1 MLRTRTE
8 LLLDP
13 APPKPTRLAVV
24 VVCVLILLIVPHFL
38 PQVQGTTSPVTP
50 VLTGLNFPVSL
61 RFAPDGRIFFT
72 EKDTGSIRIILQN
85 GTLLAT
91 PFATVSPIFTD
102 GEAGLLGIALDPSFS
117 SNGYVYVY
125 FTDRDPQNY
134 THGHIR
140 RYTATGNT
148 GGDPVSIFNV
158 TSSAPGTI
166 YHNGGYIKF
175 GPDGKLY
182 AQVGEFHQS
191 SQAQNQGTMDGKM
204 LRMNPDGSVP
214 TDNPFP
220 GSRVWALGVRNAFGF
235 DFDPSNGR
243 LIATEAGPSSNDEI
257 NIIVKGG
264 NYGWP
269 TCTGPCSPRNPS
281 FIDPIVDFNP
291 VVTPTGIVTVEPNVY
306 YFGEWNTGNLVRL
319 NLTSTGSVVS
329 MTQVYTQSGGII
341 AVEMGPNNKLY
352 YSSPD
357 GIFSLNAQFPIPEPY
372 SLPSLVVIAIATVGA
387 IAAATMAIYLLVSRR
402 SRRPTISLPIENLLI
417 IRPLFSLGG

>member
-1 MLRTRTE
+1 LDLE
-8 LLLDP
+8 LS
-13 APPKPTRLAVV
+13 KSTRLRVRII
-24 VVCVLILLIVPHFL
+24 CVFILLIVPHFL
-38 PQVQGTTSPVTP
+38 SQVQATASPVTP

-61 RFAPDGRIFFT
+61 KFAPDGRIFFT
-72 EKDTGSIRIILQN
+72 EKGTGSIRIILQN

-125 FTDRDPQNY
+125 YTDWDPQSY

-140 RYTATGNT
+140 RYTATGNA
-148 GGDPVSIFNV
+148 GGDPISIFNV
-158 TSSAPGTI
+158 TSSAPNTI

-191 SQAQNQGTMDGKM
+191 SQAQNQGTMNGKM

-214 TDNPFP
+214 FDNPFP
-220 GSRVWALGVRNAFGF
+220 GSLVWALGIRNAFGF
-235 DFDPSNGR
+235 DFDSSNGR
-243 LIATEAGPSSNDEI
+243 LIATEAGPSSDDEI

-269 TCTGPCSPRNPS
+269 TCTGPCSPHNPA

-291 VVTPTGIVTVEPNVY
+291 VVTPTGIATVEPNIY

-319 NLTSTGSVVS
+319 NLTSKGSVVS

-341 AVEMGPNNKLY
+341 AVELGPNGKLY
-352 YSSPD
+352 YSSPN
-357 GIFSLNAQFPIPEPY
+357 GIYSLNTQFLIPQ
-372 SLPSLVVIAIATVGA
+372 PSSFPFLLLIAIATVGA
-387 IAAATMAIYLLVSRR
+387 TAAATTAVYLLIHRR
-402 SRRPTISLPIENLLI
+402 SKDSVIPLPIKKM
-417 IRPLFSLGG
+417 PLTWPHNSFDR